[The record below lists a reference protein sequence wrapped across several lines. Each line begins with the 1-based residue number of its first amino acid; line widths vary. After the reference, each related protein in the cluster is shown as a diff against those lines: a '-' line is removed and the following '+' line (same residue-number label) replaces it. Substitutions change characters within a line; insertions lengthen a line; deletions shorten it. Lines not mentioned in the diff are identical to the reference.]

1 MKFLVDFLTGL
12 PQPVFVRDT
21 VIPFLV
27 EHNILTSKS
36 VLDNLHTILFTTLF
50 YHIVYLIGA
59 YIVFPPLSRCKI
71 TYDENHAKTEEIK
84 KHIHDTREKKI
95 KHLSIQASIH
105 FISFL
110 QTLVVLYLSFVFFL
124 NPEISGKE
132 SYPDSDSRIFGE
144 VRETQLVCLFGLGY
158 FIWDAYISACHS
170 TLAFTI
176 HGIVSTGAYYIGMKP
191 YLQYYAPVFLMFEL
205 SNPFLNIRWYG
216 LKFFPSDNK
225 ISEIILLLNNLILM
239 LIFFFVRVLWGW
251 YQTYMLITDFWT
263 VRNDPRF
270 ILIDTIIVVTCNL
283 TIDVLNVIWFTLMLK
298 TAIKVITGSKDKKK
312 PSKEKKTN

>member
-12 PQPVFVRDT
+12 DQPVFIRDF
-21 VIPFLV
+21 VIPFLLN
-27 EHNILTSKS
+27 HNIITSQS
-36 VLDNLHTILFTTLF
+36 VLDNLHTILYATLF

-59 YIVFPPLSRCKI
+59 YIVFPPLSKCKI
-71 TYDENHAKTEEIK
+71 IYDENHAKNEEIRT
-84 KHIHDTREKKI
+84 HIHNTREKKI
-95 KHLSIQASIH
+95 KNLSIQASIH

-144 VRETQLVCLFGLGY
+144 VRETQLVCLFGLAY
-158 FIWDAYISACHS
+158 FIWDAYISAVHS

-225 ISEIILLLNNLILM
+225 INEIVLLINNLILM

-251 YQTYMLITDFWT
+251 YQTYMLIFDFYT

-270 ILIDTIIVVTCNL
+270 ILIDTVIVVTCNL
-283 TIDVLNVIWFTLMLK
+283 TIDVLNVIWFSLMVK
-298 TAIKVITGSKDKKK
+298 TAVQVITGSKDKKK
-312 PSKEKKTN
+312 SLKEKKTN